1 MDHRTVAWDRGQ
13 GLTEPA
19 KKCIRGTSGPYGRDE
34 PWLQRPAS
42 PQESCQRPRWDSR
55 LRLEPDQSNYV
66 KNKEVMLSCP
76 EGLQPSFTHV
86 KCLREVQ
93 SISSGKPEYR
103 EVWLGKDSRGQWNRI
118 QSRVECI
125 EVLQVDPGTLEVSST
140 SIQVNWTCR
149 VPEACSRMR
158 ATCRLAGPSS
168 PPCEA
173 EEVPGEEML
182 HGQEGTFSC
191 PALQPFTEYSV
202 TISLPPSTIL
212 FTWLVRTKETVP
224 DKPEQLWLDPS
235 TGSLSWEPLPSCKG
249 EIIGYQLN
257 ITARSAQ
264 DSGLLELELER
275 LRLSSSV
282 TAHPLPAHGPGSSYV
297 VTVQGLTAAGAGA
310 AALWEFRTNRS
321 DAPQPLDMSCR
332 TARDISSSQG
342 TAVLPLHPIPPQ
354 LCSPEH
360 QLLVAVMHN
369 STTVE
374 GVCSGE
380 PQPFN
385 ASQQPGAYVAAVLNL
400 STPMDFVLG
409 DGTRGQGYH
418 NAALRPGCNYTALL
432 RVVRRSQQAEK
443 FTCICYSFSVGAEQP
458 PGLWLWAVIGVFV
471 LLGILLV
478 FAGIRRVQQ
487 VRGQHLQTCCRS
499 MGNTKSLTQDFPL
512 PFQEKEVSAWKS

>member
-1 MDHRTVAWDRGQ
+1 ET
-13 GLTEPA
+13 
-19 KKCIRGTSGPYGRDE
+19 
-34 PWLQRPAS
+34 
-42 PQESCQRPRWDSR
+42 CQRPQWDSR
-55 LRLEPDQSNYV
+55 LRLAPDQSSY
-66 KNKEVMLSCP
+66 KMHEEVMLSCLK
-76 EGLQPSFTHV
+76 GLQPSFTHV
-86 KCLREVQ
+86 KCMRKFLILDHEKR
-93 SISSGKPEYR
+93 EYR
-103 EVWLGKDSRGQWNRI
+103 EVWIGNDSRGQWKRI
-118 QSRVECI
+118 QNRVECI
-125 EVLQVDPGTLEVSST
+125 EVLHIDPGTLEVSST
-140 SIQVNWTCR
+140 SIKLNWSCR
-149 VPEACSRMR
+149 VPEACSHMW

-191 PALQPFTEYSV
+191 RDLQPFTEYSV
-202 TISLPPSTIL
+202 TISRQPLSIL
-212 FTWLVRTKETVP
+212 YKGLFRTKEMVP
-224 DKPEQLWLDPS
+224 DKPERLWLDSS

-264 DSGLLELELER
+264 DRALLELER

-310 AALWEFRTNRS
+310 AALWEFQTNGS
-321 DAPQPLDMSCR
+321 DAPQPLDVSCR
-332 TARDISSSQG
+332 SARDVSPSQG
-342 TAVLPLHPIPPQ
+342 TAVLPLHPIARHHELPT
-354 LCSPEH
+354 EH

-369 STTVE
+369 STAVE

-418 NAALRPGCNYTALL
+418 NAALRPGCDYAALL
-432 RVVRRSQQAEK
+432 RLVRRSQQAET
-443 FTCICYSFSVGAEQP
+443 FTCICYSFSV
-458 PGLWLWAVIGVFV
+458 
-471 LLGILLV
+471 
-478 FAGIRRVQQ
+478 
-487 VRGQHLQTCCRS
+487 
-499 MGNTKSLTQDFPL
+499 
-512 PFQEKEVSAWKS
+512 